1 LLSFN
6 RALRQNALT
15 PCLSTNIKQA
25 QYLLRLRAEKQGL
38 KEFTNE
44 LGSWV
49 SEQQIESGLL
59 VLFIR
64 HTSASLL
71 IQENVSPDVMRD
83 LESFLAALVPEDE
96 NLYKHNEEGPDDM

>member
-1 LLSFN
+1 M
-6 RALRQNALT
+6 
-15 PCLSTNIKQA
+15 
-25 QYLLRLRAEKQGL
+25 

-96 NLYKHNEEGPDDM
+96 NLYKHNKEGPDDM